1 MSRTLCRAHQSERP
15 TRNGMALSWEKVPDK
30 TDITGPEILSK
41 EPRKNQIR
49 ERFPGVTVGYDHV
62 NKS

>member
-1 MSRTLCRAHQSERP
+1 
-15 TRNGMALSWEKVPDK
+15 MALSWEKVPDK